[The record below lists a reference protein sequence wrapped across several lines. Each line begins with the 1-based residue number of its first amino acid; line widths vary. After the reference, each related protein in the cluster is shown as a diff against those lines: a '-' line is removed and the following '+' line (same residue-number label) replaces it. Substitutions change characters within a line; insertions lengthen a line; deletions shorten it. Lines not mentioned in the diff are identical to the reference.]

1 LTEPVKYLVILESD
15 AETEILLV
23 RQTHVRQTHEG
34 SDALHRF
41 DRALRT
47 SFGLL
52 ETFPDAF
59 PSVDEY
65 LGLTVRRVLL
75 RGTTKALLY
84 VVLEE
89 SLEVRVLSCYDTRS
103 DHPNFRP

>member
-1 LTEPVKYLVILESD
+1 LTEPAKYLVMLESD
-15 AETEILLV
+15 AETEILRV
-23 RQTHVRQTHEG
+23 RQSHEG
-34 SDALHRF
+34 SDSLRRF

-65 LGLTVRRVLL
+65 LGLMVRRVLL

>member
-1 LTEPVKYLVILESD
+1 L
-15 AETEILLV
+15 
-23 RQTHVRQTHEG
+23 R
-34 SDALHRF
+34 RF

-47 SFGLL
+47 NFGLL

-75 RGTTKALLY
+75 RGTFKALLY

-103 DHPNFRP
+103 DHPNHRP

>member
-1 LTEPVKYLVILESD
+1 LTEPGKYLVMLE
-15 AETEILLV
+15 AEVETEILRV
-23 RQTHVRQTHEG
+23 RRAHEG
-34 SDALHRF
+34 LDALRRF

-75 RGTTKALLY
+75 RSTTKALLY

-103 DHPNFRP
+103 DHQNHRP